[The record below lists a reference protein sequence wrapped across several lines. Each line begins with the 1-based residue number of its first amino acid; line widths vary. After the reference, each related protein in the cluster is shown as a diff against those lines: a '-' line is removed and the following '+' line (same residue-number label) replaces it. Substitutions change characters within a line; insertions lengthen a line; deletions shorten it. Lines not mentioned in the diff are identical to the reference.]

1 MNINILT
8 ILRWLIAHWGE
19 ISQFLKRVIELVIE
33 TNGMDASG
41 NAKRYS
47 VFQAILSEF
56 PNFSDKKSLIN
67 TAIELCVAVLR
78 WKGVLK

>member
-19 ISQFLKRVIELVIE
+19 ISQFLKRVIELIVE
-33 TNGMDASG
+33 TNSISASG
-41 NAKRYS
+41 NAKRYA
-47 VFQAILSEF
+47 VFQAIMYEF
-56 PNFSDKKSLIN
+56 PSLSDKKSLIN